1 MHPDFIQQM
10 QAQLGDAFSEF
21 AAALVQPAPVSIRAN
36 LHKWAG
42 PAQHDGQVPW
52 CEDGYYLAERPLF
65 TLDPLLHAGAYYV
78 QEASSMGIAMA
89 LRQLVDLDK
98 PLLALDL
105 AAAPGGKSTLLA
117 GMLSPDSLLI
127 ANEVIRTRYQALRHN
142 LARWGL
148 PNVAV
153 CQHDPEDFAPLSGSF
168 DLVLVDAPC
177 SGEGLF
183 RKDPHAQKEWSP
195 AQVGFCA
202 ARQRR
207 ILAQAAALTAPGGV
221 LIYSTCTYNDEENAA
236 NAAWLQEVAGLEY
249 VPLDWPP
256 EYGVETRRWGHQF
269 YPHRVRGE
277 GFFMACFRKGDGGRL
292 AVGGKQ
298 LAGGGRRLAVGA
310 KRNPDDVRN
319 REGGGRLA
327 VGSWQLV
334 GGSGRAV
341 LEPWLEHGGEF
352 VFWQNAHGGLWALPR
367 AVEGYFTEAAGVL
380 RRMEPILEMGELKGG
395 DLIPA
400 GALALST
407 ALSKEMPAVQLE
419 LEQAIRFLR
428 KEDPQL
434 PTAPKGWLAAQY
446 EGHTLGWVKGLGNRV
461 NNYFP
466 KEWRILGRF

>member
-10 QAQLGDAFSEF
+10 QAQLGDAFSDF
-21 AAALVQPAPVSIRAN
+21 AAALVQPTPVSIRAN
-36 LHKWAG
+36 RHKWAG

-52 CEDGYYLAERPLF
+52 CENGYYLAERPLF

-195 AQVGFCA
+195 AQVSFCA

-207 ILAQAAALTAPGGV
+207 ILAQAAALTAPGGM

-277 GFFMACFRKGDGGRL
+277 GFFMACFRKGNSGRL
-292 AVGGKQ
+292 AVGGRQ
-298 LAGGGRRLAVGA
+298 LAVGGGRAVA
-310 KRNPDDVRN
+310 R
-319 REGGGRLA
+319 GGRLA

-334 GGSGRAV
+334 AGGGRAV
-341 LEPWLEHGGEF
+341 LEPWLEHGDEF
-352 VFWQNAHGGLWALPR
+352 VFWQNAHGELWALPR

-407 ALSKEMPAVQLE
+407 ALSKDMPVVQLE

-446 EGHTLGWVKGLGNRV
+446 EGHTLGWLKGLGNRV

>member
-1 MHPDFIQQM
+1 MHPDFRIQM
-10 QAQLGDAFSEF
+10 QAQLGAAFADFADA
-21 AAALVQPAPVSIRAN
+21 LTQPAPVSIRAN
-36 LHKWAG
+36 RHKWTG

-52 CEDGYYLAERPLF
+52 CKNGYYLAERPPF

-78 QEASSMGIAMA
+78 QEASSMSIAHA
-89 LRQLVDLDK
+89 LRQLVDLEN

-117 GMLSPDSLLI
+117 GMLSADSLLI
-127 ANEVIRTRYQALRHN
+127 ANEVIRNRYQALRHN

-153 CQHDPEDFAPLSGSF
+153 SQHDPEDFAPLAGSF

-183 RKDPHAQKEWSP
+183 RKDPDAQKEWSP

-207 ILAQAAALTAPGGV
+207 ILAQAAALMAPGGV
-221 LIYSTCTYNDEENAA
+221 LVYSTCTYNDEENAA

-249 VPLDWPP
+249 APVNWPS
-256 EYGVETRRWGHQF
+256 EWGVEERRWGYQF

-277 GFFMACFRKGDGGRL
+277 GFYVACFRREP
-292 AVGGKQ
+292 AVGG
-298 LAGGGRRLAVGA
+298 GRGAVG
-310 KRNPDDVRN
+310 
-319 REGGGRLA
+319 
-327 VGSWQLV
+327 GSRALRGVSGWQLV
-334 GGSGRAV
+334 GGSRREV
-341 LEPWLEHGGEF
+341 LERWLEDGGDF
-352 VFWQNAHGGLWALPR
+352 GFWQNKQGGLWALPR
-367 AVEGYFTEAAGVL
+367 AVEGYFVEAAGVL
-380 RRMEPILEMGELKGG
+380 RRMEPILEMGEIKGG

-407 ALSKEMPAVQLE
+407 ALAKAIPATALDR
-419 LEQAIRFLR
+419 EQAIRFLR

-434 PTAPKGWLAAQY
+434 PSAPKGWLAAQY
-446 EGHTLGWVKGLGNRV
+446 EGHTLGWLKGLGNRV